1 MRYYRYKPLWCVFT
15 ILAFFCPASL
25 SYAEDAF
32 DTNLLS
38 LDDGSPKINNIPD
51 AIRGEVAEGTYHVHI
66 LINKELFSVEDV
78 VFKLNKDKK
87 LQPCFSLSDYEKMNL
102 KEPPSNNNTEG
113 ECFIFS
119 DAVKEGSAD
128 FDFPHMTVSLSIPQV
143 YIRPLLSDEIPSAL
157 WDEGI
162 PAGILEYQFSSA
174 DTIKNISKD
183 QEGFENFIGIKD
195 GINLG
200 SWRYRNSTTYSST
213 TDGEKE
219 WNSISNY
226 LETDIK
232 KLKSELIL
240 GDAYTPGTVF
250 DSNKIM
256 GIQISSDNDMIPDS
270 INGYAPTVHGIA
282 KSNATVT
289 IKDHGNIIY
298 QENVAPGP
306 FQINDLSPVSTA
318 GTMEVTITEAD
329 GSERHFIQSYATVPN
344 LLRQGQMKY
353 SITTGHISEDV
364 NQPVEDDDA
373 VNTDTQPID
382 QPVSSGKANILQATF
397 AYGLPWN
404 LTASTGIQASTNN
417 FIATNIGLGINLG
430 LMGAISLDETQD
442 DNNGN
447 VNKSKGNSLRFSYS
461 NHLDS
466 THSDIQFSYRNFSKS
481 YLTLSD
487 SLSNAVTDSK
497 TSQQTTLTL
506 NQMLYKESNLFTSFS
521 RTEYNDHHNEED
533 WQTGF
538 SVPIMNASV
547 SLSFGLSKSSE
558 ENADIDRQ
566 VTLNLSM
573 PLGKGYFST
582 PQNMSL
588 MVNNNL
594 KDEGS
599 ELLGLNGQI
608 MDNKNMHY
616 SMQLG
621 YDQSQSGSGGS
632 NVHGSVDYKTKD
644 MQFSSGVN
652 KTSQQELVTVSGKG
666 GVVIHQHGI
675 TFGQS
680 SSGAMALISVPGAN
694 NISLNNGTNLVTD
707 WQGYAIVPDIS
718 IYKKDE
724 IQFDADSIGNSVTLN
739 SLSTTVI
746 PTRDAVVLA
755 SIETQSGRKVIIQ
768 LDGDKIAFGAEVTTS
783 ESKEIFYV
791 DDQNQV
797 FLTTN
802 SNEGDL
808 VINDVNGLQCKA
820 HYSLPPQSTNSP
832 VTSITVPCIR

>member
-1 MRYYRYKPLWCVFT
+1 MRDYRHKPLWYVFT
-15 ILAFFCPASL
+15 IMAFFCPASS

-32 DTNLLS
+32 DTSLLS
-38 LDDGSPKINNIPD
+38 INDGSPKISNIPD
-51 AIRGEVAEGTYHVHI
+51 AISGNVAEGTYHVH
-66 LINKELFSVEDV
+66 LVINKELFSTENML
-78 VFKLNKDKK
+78 FKFDKNKK
-87 LQPCFSLSDYEKMNL
+87 LQPCISISDYEKMNL
-102 KEPPSNNNTEG
+102 KDIPSENKTEG
-113 ECFIFS
+113 ECVIFS
-119 DAVKEGSAD
+119 DVIKDGSAD
-128 FDFPHMTVSLSIPQV
+128 FDFPHMTVNLSIPQV
-143 YIRPLLSDEIPSAL
+143 YIQPLLPDEIPPAL

-162 PAGILEYQFSSA
+162 PAAILEYQFSSA
-174 DTIKNISKD
+174 DTIKSVSKD
-183 QEGFENFIGIKD
+183 QQGFENFLAVKD
-195 GINLG
+195 GINIG

-213 TDGEKE
+213 TDGEKK
-219 WNSISNY
+219 WNSIDNY
-226 LETDIK
+226 IETDIK
-232 KLKSELIL
+232 KLKSELVL
-240 GDAYTPGTVF
+240 GDAYTAGTIF

-256 GIQISSDNDMIPDS
+256 GIQLSSDNDMLPDS

-289 IKDHGNIIY
+289 IRDHGNIIY

-318 GTMEVTITEAD
+318 GTMDVTITEVD
-329 GSERHFIQSYATVPN
+329 GSERHFIQNYATVPN
-344 LLRQGQMKY
+344 LLRQGQIKY
-353 SITTGHISEDV
+353 SITTGRISADV
-364 NQPVEDDDA
+364 NQPIEDVDA
-373 VNTDTQPID
+373 PDTDSQLTD
-382 QPVSSGKANILQATF
+382 QPVGSGEANILQATF

-404 LTASTGIQASTNN
+404 LTASTGIQRSTND
-417 FIATNIGLGINLG
+417 FIASNIGLGINLG
-430 LMGAISLDETQD
+430 LMGAISVDETQD
-442 DNNGN
+442 HNNDRIN
-447 VNKSKGNSLRFSYS
+447 SSKGNSLRLSYS

-466 THSDIQFSYRNFSKS
+466 TDSDIQFSYRNFSNS
-481 YLTLSD
+481 YLTLAD
-487 SLSNAVTDSK
+487 SLSHASGDSK
-497 TSQQTTLTL
+497 ISQQTTFSL
-506 NQMLYKESNLFTSFS
+506 NQMLYQESNLFTSFS
-521 RTEYNDHHNEED
+521 RTEYNDHHNEEN

-538 SVPIMNASV
+538 SLPVAHTSV

-566 VTLNLSM
+566 VTFNISI
-573 PLGKGYFST
+573 PLGDTYFST

-588 MVNNNL
+588 MMNNNL
-594 KDEGS
+594 KDQGS

-632 NVHGSVDYKTKD
+632 NAHGSVDYKTKD
-644 MQFSSGVN
+644 MQLSSGVN
-652 KTSQQELVTVSGKG
+652 KTSQQEQITFSGKG
-666 GVVIHQHGI
+666 GAIIHRYGI

-680 SSGAMALISVPGAN
+680 SAGAMALISVPGAN
-694 NISLNNGTNLVTD
+694 NISLNNGTNLATD
-707 WQGYAIVPDIS
+707 WQGYAIVPDLS
-718 IYKKDE
+718 LYKKDE

-746 PTRDAVVLA
+746 PTRDAIVLA
-755 SIETQSGRKVIIQ
+755 SIETQGGRKVLIL

-802 SNEGDL
+802 SKEGDL

-820 HYSLPPQSTNSP
+820 HYSLPPQSTNSS
-832 VTSITVPCIR
+832 VTSITIPCIK